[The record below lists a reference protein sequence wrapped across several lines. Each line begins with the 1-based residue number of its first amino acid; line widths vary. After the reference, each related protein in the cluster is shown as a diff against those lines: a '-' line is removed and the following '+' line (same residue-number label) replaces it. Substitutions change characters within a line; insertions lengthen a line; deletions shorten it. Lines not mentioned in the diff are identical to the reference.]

1 MFSSIRIER
10 YRGFENLEMTGLGRV
25 NLLVGSNNSGKTSIL
40 EAIYLLDAMGD
51 PSAIWKLLSR
61 RGEWLAPAMGTASER
76 APASIAL
83 EVDAGRLFWGHDPF
97 RISSTNNSNRY
108 LECVLDD
115 EVHPNGWQL
124 ALRFSG
130 DPQPIVTLL
139 PLSRDGGLSGESSSI
154 RQRRNE
160 GRPFQ
165 FISPDSFSASELG
178 AMWNNIT
185 LTPTEGLV
193 LEALQFLDPD
203 IERIAIQ
210 VPGFH
215 MGQSRG
221 GFIVKLRGQ
230 QRPVPI
236 GSLGDGVWRMLA
248 MAMAITQCQGGVLL
262 VDEIDSGLHY
272 SVMAKMWGLIVNTAK
287 MLDVQ
292 VFATTHSHDCVYS
305 LAQACEPGES
315 VTVQRIE
322 SGKRLAIP
330 YDQSELAAAAS
341 RGIEIR

>member
-1 MFSSIRIER
+1 MFSSIQIER
-10 YRGFENLEMTGLGRV
+10 YRGFENLEITGLGRV

-61 RGEWLAPAMGTASER
+61 RGEWLAPAMGTAGEH
-76 APASIAL
+76 AAL
-83 EVDAGRLFWGHDPF
+83 EVDAGRLFWGHRPF
-97 RISSTNNSNRY
+97 RISATNNANRY
-108 LECVLDD
+108 LECRLVEQFD
-115 EVHPNGWQL
+115 ENRIVWRL
-124 ALRFSG
+124 ALEFSG
-130 DPQPIVTLL
+130 DPQPTVNLL
-139 PLSRDGGLSGESSSI
+139 PLSRFGGLSAESSSI
-154 RQRRNE
+154 RPRRTE
-160 GRPFQ
+160 GRPIQ

-248 MAMAITQCQGGVLL
+248 MAMAITQCPGGVLL
-262 VDEIDSGLHY
+262 LDEIDSGLHY

-287 MLDVQ
+287 KLDVQ

-330 YDQSELAAAAS
+330 YDQSELAVAAS